1 MLLLCDGHTHT
12 LGAVSGPRETVHVHA
27 SQREPDALQVSI
39 VFTPCFSP
47 SLLPSLPSF
56 LKMYLV
62 EEQPVL
68 RALEIFKDADSTPTQ
83 LRDLLGTRV
92 HYWLKSKGML
102 SQAGSIR
109 WVGVTA
115 GALESKRK
123 LRSEQSGPRA
133 SRCS

>member
-12 LGAVSGPRETVHVHA
+12 VGAVSGPRETAHVHA
-27 SQREPDALQVSI
+27 SQCEPDALQVSI

-47 SLLPSLPSF
+47 SLPSF
-56 LKMYLV
+56 LKKHLV

-68 RALEIFKDADSTPTQ
+68 RALESFKDADSTPTE

-123 LRSEQSGPRA
+123 PRSI
-133 SRCS
+133 SRIPNID